1 MNPIAKQLNQTIENQ
16 NPNLLDMLSSIGK
29 NLFFPKGILSQ
40 SAEAKQKAYKLNAT
54 IGIAEENGKT
64 MHFPSVMSLLDGIP
78 AEEALT
84 YAPSFGIPELR
95 KIWQDSIYK
104 KNPSLDGKTISM
116 PVVTCGITHAVSV
129 VADLWVDPDDVVILP
144 DMMWGNY
151 NMILNVRK
159 GARVSQYP
167 IFTQKGEYNLSAF
180 EQLIKTEAKKHKKI
194 VVLLNFPHNPTGY
207 TVTEKEGDG
216 IADIL
221 LDVASKGTNIVTI
234 CDDAYFGLFYEDK
247 TLKESVFTRICD
259 RSPNLLAIKADGA
272 TKENYVWGLR
282 IGFITYG
289 CKIDGEPEKVYDA
302 LEKKTAGCIRGNI
315 SNVSHLSQTIVLKSM
330 QGGNY
335 ADEKKQKFEILQ
347 SRAIKVKEVVSNPKY
362 KDIWEVYPFNSGYFM
377 CIKLNGLDAE
387 TLRVHLLDKYGVG
400 LISVGKSD
408 LRIAFSCLEEKDIQE
423 LFDIIF
429 QGAHD
434 IMGNI
439 K

>member
-54 IGIAEENGKT
+54 IGIAKENGKT
-64 MHFPSVMSLLDGIP
+64 MHFSSVMSLLDGIP

-95 KIWQDSIYK
+95 KIWQDSIYE
-104 KNPSLDGKTISM
+104 KNPSLCGKKISL
-116 PVVTCGITHAVSV
+116 PVVSCGITHAISV
-129 VADLWVDPDDVVILP
+129 VADLWADPDDVVILP

-159 GARVSQYP
+159 GARVSQFP
-167 IFTQKGEYNLSAF
+167 IFTQKGEYNLGAF

-194 VVLLNFPHNPTGY
+194 IVLLNFPHNPTGY

-234 CDDAYFGLFYEDK
+234 CDDAYFGLFYDDK

-259 RSPNLLAIKADGA
+259 RSSNLLAVKVDGA

-315 SNVSHLSQTIVLKSM
+315 SNASHLSQTIVLKSM
-330 QGGNY
+330 KDKNY

-362 KDIWEVYPFNSGYFM
+362 KDIWDVYPFNSGYFM
-377 CIKLNGLDAE
+377 CIKLKGLDAE

-429 QGAHD
+429 QGAQD
-434 IMGNI
+434 IKANS
-439 K
+439 